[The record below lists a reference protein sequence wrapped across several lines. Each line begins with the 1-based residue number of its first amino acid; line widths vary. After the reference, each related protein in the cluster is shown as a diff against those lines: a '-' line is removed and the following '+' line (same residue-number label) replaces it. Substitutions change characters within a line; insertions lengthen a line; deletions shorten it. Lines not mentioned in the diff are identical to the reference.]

1 MKNLPIIIVAVGLG
15 FFSCSQPQK
24 GTSVSFKSSDD
35 FKKSNLPF
43 SEAVVVGNM
52 MYLSGVV
59 GNPPDNT
66 MALVE
71 GGIKAEARQ
80 ALENMKVV
88 LENNGSS
95 MENVVKCTVM
105 LADISEWATFN
116 EEYVKFFPGEK
127 PARSAFGTTGL
138 ALGARVEI
146 ECIAVI
152 RK

>member
-1 MKNLPIIIVAVGLG
+1 MKNSYVIIAVVVFGL
-15 FFSCSQPQK
+15 FSCSEPQK
-24 GTSVSFKSSDD
+24 GTLASFKSSDD

-43 SEAVVVGNM
+43 SEVVVAGNM
-52 MYLSGVV
+52 MYLSGQV
-59 GNPPDNT
+59 GSSPDNA
-66 MALVE
+66 MMLVE

-80 ALENMKVV
+80 ALENMKKV

-95 MENVVKCTVM
+95 LENVVKCTVM

-152 RK
+152 GK